1 MLAAA
6 DTIQNSYLIFFV
18 RYLSDKERMCY
29 LCNTRTPKPLNN
41 AQIGGRFFIY
51 TIMAINFEKSYT
63 STDAIVGILQ
73 ERGLNVDNQE
83 QAADILKNVGYYR
96 GLIVGDGFL
105 SLCVCLIATMLLA
118 KLLTI
123 GSYFFCP
130 SLDGSLF
137 LTPLWTLGYRVKVD
151 I

>member
-1 MLAAA
+1 
-6 DTIQNSYLIFFV
+6 
-18 RYLSDKERMCY
+18 
-29 LCNTRTPKPLNN
+29 
-41 AQIGGRFFIY
+41 
-51 TIMAINFEKSYT
+51 MAINFEKLYT

-96 GLIVGDGFL
+96 GLIVGDEFL

-123 GSYFFCP
+123 GS
-130 SLDGSLF
+130 
-137 LTPLWTLGYRVKVD
+137 
-151 I
+151 